1 MKVHGIIFTAD
12 NDNDE
17 SLHLYISAS
26 VDEEDGNQNDSD
38 KVQYMSSMV
47 LSLCIQKE
55 LSGNVK
61 R

>member
-17 SLHLYISAS
+17 SLHLHISAS